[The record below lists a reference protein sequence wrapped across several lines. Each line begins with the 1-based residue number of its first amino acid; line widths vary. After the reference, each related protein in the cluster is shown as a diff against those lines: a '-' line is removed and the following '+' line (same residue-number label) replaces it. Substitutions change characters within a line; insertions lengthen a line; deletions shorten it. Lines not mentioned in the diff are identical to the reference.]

1 MATPKYLGHRI
12 EILCFGILM
21 WTSILMAVVQL
32 IGAFEANNELQLDEL
47 LCRKCGHGITIADDL
62 TSVPTRK
69 ALRQRNDTVS
79 KQKDTLIQLFEN
91 PQGLKFELITT
102 RKADVKTL
110 GEKVAEYSWFPGFSW
125 IVCVCPH
132 CGFHLGWKFDSLDE
146 SEAGHMSFFGLIFSH
161 LIGSSCK

>member
-110 GEKVAEYSWFPGFSW
+110 GEILFVGRKLQNTLGFLAFHGLF
-125 IVCVCPH
+125 VCVPTVV
-132 CGFHLGWKFDSLDE
+132 FIL
-146 SEAGHMSFFGLIFSH
+146 AGNLTLLMKVKLATCHFLV
-161 LIGSSCK
+161 